1 MIKIVRK
8 KWPFNEGLFN
18 SSGFAKL
25 SNLILPTKLQE
36 RHYYPHFTD
45 NEIEAQKG
53 YLPQLKFIK
62 WIYKH

>member
-1 MIKIVRK
+1 MKACLIPVA
-8 KWPFNEGLFN
+8 LL
-18 SSGFAKL
+18 L

-36 RHYYPHFTD
+36 RHYYPHSTD

-53 YLPQLKFIK
+53 YLPLLTFIK

>member
-1 MIKIVRK
+1 MKTCWI
-8 KWPFNEGLFN
+8 PAAFP
-18 SSGFAKL
+18 KL
-25 SNLILPTKLQE
+25 SNLILPTTLQG

-53 YLPQLKFIK
+53 YLPQFTSTK